1 VLILVRHGQTPPNAA
16 GLLLGRT
23 DVPLDGLGRRQ
34 ATALAAALPPPGL
47 VVSSPLTRARQT
59 AAAFG
64 VAVKVDERWTELDYG
79 ALDCQPA
86 AMVGDQVWERW
97 QADGD
102 YVPAGGESL
111 RSLGARVREACDGLA
126 EIAAGIDVV
135 VVSHV
140 SPIKAAIAWAL
151 GAGDQV
157 AWKLF
162 VEDAAVARIGF
173 GGRGPVLRSFNERF
187 PPAA

>member
-1 VLILVRHGQTPPNAA
+1 MLILVRHGQTPPNAS

-23 DVPLDGLGRRQ
+23 DVPLNEWGWRQ
-34 ATALAAALPPPGL
+34 AAALAAALPPPGL
-47 VVSSPLTRARQT
+47 VVSSPLVRAQQT

-64 VAVKVDERWTELDYG
+64 VPVKVDERWTELDYG
-79 ALDCQPA
+79 ALDHQP
-86 AMVGDQVWERW
+86 VDTVSDEVWRQWE
-97 QADGD
+97 ADCD
-102 YVPAGGESL
+102 FVPAGGESL
-111 RSLGARVREACDGLA
+111 RSLGDRVRKACDDLA
-126 EIAAGIDVV
+126 GIAAEDDVV

-151 GAGDQV
+151 GVGDDV

-162 VEDAAVARIGF
+162 VEDAAVARIAF
-173 GGRGPVLRSFNERF
+173 GRVGPVLRSFNERF